1 MVTTGGRNTLCF
13 FFQLTFIIPNARTRQ
28 NNKSVCR
35 GERRV
40 NSCLPITTRA
50 IYSIHSIRKIYM
62 IASKVDTVGLVP
74 LVVIAAKSRTRVVW
88 TRAAIAVDNMKTRIE
103 HDVSKNNWWFE
114 ENIPKTYVGR
124 NRQKTGLFF
133 MGHIYQSGMWHVR
146 LNRDM
151 GFFRWQELRNDWD
164 PSANFDCY
172 ICAFVFLWPNDNFWW
187 SPMDH

>member
-1 MVTTGGRNTLCF
+1 MATTGGRNTLCF
-13 FFQLTFIIPNARTRQ
+13 FFQLVFIIPNARTRQ

-103 HDVSKNNWWFE
+103 HDVSKNNWRFE
-114 ENIPKTYVGR
+114 ENIPEMYVDR
-124 NRQKTGLFF
+124 NRQKTRLFLWDTF
-133 MGHIYQSGMWHVR
+133 TKAVCDTSD
-146 LNRDM
+146 RDM
-151 GFFRWQELRNDWD
+151 GFFRWQELRNNWD
-164 PSANFDCY
+164 LSASFDCY
-172 ICAFVFLWPNDNFWW
+172 ICSFVSLWPDDNFWW